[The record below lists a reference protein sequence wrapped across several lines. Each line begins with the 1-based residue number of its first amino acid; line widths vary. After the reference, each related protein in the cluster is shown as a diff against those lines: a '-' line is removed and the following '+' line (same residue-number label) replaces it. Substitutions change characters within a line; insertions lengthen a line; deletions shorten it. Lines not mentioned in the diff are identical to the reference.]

1 MGLKKSFKNISVSK
15 YFLVIFLSPPIIPKV
30 LKKTVVVI
38 IFSLPDED
46 EETNP
51 GFEKQLWYFKE
62 RYYEQKKKK
71 NKTKKTPFLKKNTQ
85 KLLGNKYDFAQS
97 TNFGTQKIFL
107 SFSPIPPYKKKL
119 FREKNQNYP
128 PTIPGDFISFVVV
141 IAVLIF

>member
-62 RYYEQKKKK
+62 RYYEQKNETK
-71 NKTKKTPFLKKNTQ
+71 NTPFLKMNTQ

-107 SFSPIPPYKKKL
+107 SFSPIPPYKKNFLEKKIKTILLL
-119 FREKNQNYP
+119 FL
-128 PTIPGDFISFVVV
+128 V
-141 IAVLIF
+141 ILSLSSSSLPF

>member
-1 MGLKKSFKNISVSK
+1 MGLKKSFKNVSVSK

-62 RYYEQKKKK
+62 RYYEQKNETK
-71 NKTKKTPFLKKNTQ
+71 NTPFLKWTHKN
-85 KLLGNKYDFAQS
+85 S
-97 TNFGTQKIFL
+97 
-107 SFSPIPPYKKKL
+107 
-119 FREKNQNYP
+119 
-128 PTIPGDFISFVVV
+128 
-141 IAVLIF
+141 

>member
-15 YFLVIFLSPPIIPKV
+15 YFLVIFLSPPIIPEV

-38 IFSLPDED
+38 IFSLPNED

-62 RYYEQKKKK
+62 RYYEQKNETK
-71 NKTKKTPFLKKNTQ
+71 NTPFLKMNTQ

-97 TNFGTQKIFL
+97 TNFGTQKNLSLFL
-107 SFSPIPPYKKKL
+107 SYSSLQKNFLEKKTKTILLL
-119 FREKNQNYP
+119 FL
-128 PTIPGDFISFVVV
+128 V
-141 IAVLIF
+141 ILSLSSSSLPF